1 MEQPE
6 LTFKAPASK
15 PASSEPTAFRL
26 DPDDLAE
33 LKARAARLGVSHHQ
47 LARYYVEIGLHG
59 SDEPLRKT
67 MAAWQA
73 SVQLLRRDL
82 AMAVESLLISAG
94 KATAEQARAYVDAN
108 FR

>member
-1 MEQPE
+1 MA
-6 LTFKAPASK
+6 LKAPASK

-47 LARYYVEIGLHG
+47 LARHYVEISLHG
-59 SDEPLRKT
+59 SDEPLRKA

-73 SVQLLRRDL
+73 SVQLLRQDL
-82 AMAVESLLISAG
+82 ALAVESLLISAG
-94 KATAEQARAYVDAN
+94 KASAEQARAYVKDT